1 LKFEKKNITH
11 DSPGQ
16 QTQTPD
22 SLSHVSLPLAGW

>member
-16 QTQTPD
+16 
-22 SLSHVSLPLAGW
+22 